1 MPFFIKRCL
10 NFLQFEWLFTLH
22 TALAGVNS
30 IHLSYS
36 HFPSCEDHL
45 VLAGNCS
52 QILLYQVNDSVIGK
66 KTDPLKEFFKAFWLS
81 KINHSSERLKVV
93 YKMHFLFYAI
103 INCQFETSELN
114 NVEKL
119 VQQTV
124 KFYPKSPV
132 KMD

>member
-22 TALAGVNS
+22 TALAWIKFHTPV
-30 IHLSYS
+30 I
-36 HFPSCEDHL
+36 FPFFQA
-45 VLAGNCS
+45 V
-52 QILLYQVNDSVIGK
+52 QIILYLQAITLRFYCKVNDSVIGK

-119 VQQTV
+119 VKQTV
-124 KFYPKSPV
+124 KF
-132 KMD
+132 